1 MRSRSTSS
9 IDERIDGTV
18 VRPGDLSY
26 DELRRVFNGMID
38 RKPALIARCTS
49 AADVVEALAYA
60 RREGLEVSVRAGGHG
75 VTGSAV
81 IDGALCIDVRPMK
94 KITLDAER
102 GRVVAEAG
110 VNWGELDAA
119 TQTIGKAVTGG
130 RVRDTGIAGL
140 ILGSGSGWLE
150 RKLGFTCD
158 SLLSVEIVI
167 AGGKVLIASETE
179 NADLFWGVRGGG
191 GNFGIV
197 TKFELQLHDVGP
209 QVYGGMVLYPPFQSV
224 ELVRRFRDFMTNAP
238 DEVGGGMAFIS
249 APDAPF
255 VPEFARGRPV
265 ISCVLAY
272 FGDPA
277 NAEEA
282 LRPMREFGPPVKDM
296 VGPISYVDLQ
306 GLLEPGNHSGMQ
318 NYWKAE
324 LLRELPDAAIEQIVR
339 YHQAVPSRFT
349 QAILMPMGGALARVD
364 DDAMAFGQRDAPFN
378 FHILSIWDDRADSA
392 RQIQWTRDLHAA
404 IHPYST
410 GGAFLNFVGD
420 EGAPRVKAAFGP
432 KKWSRLVALKRQY
445 DPKNVFRHNQ
455 NIPPHDGAPA
465 AEARP
470 PVAPAAPPPP
480 ATNGAPPPFAVLEM
494 LNGMWIARSVQVAAN
509 LKIADLL
516 ADGPRSVADLA
527 TASGTDA
534 GALGRLL
541 HALSTVGVF
550 AHHNCAAYAQ
560 TPLSAA
566 LAANSALSVG
576 AAAQLFGTPWQW
588 NAWSQLEHSVRTGG
602 AAFDAAHGV
611 DLVRYLDEVNPQA
624 GELFDSAM
632 AGLSGLLNR
641 AVLAAY
647 DFAGSA
653 RIADVS
659 GGHSTLLLK
668 LLEARPELTGVL
680 LDRRSAADKFRKVA
694 AASPAADRIEVVVC
708 DYRESLPQMA
718 DTMLLNR
725 VLHDWDDDNA
735 ARVLRACRAAL
746 KPGGRI
752 VVVEQ
757 LLGDDKRAAFLDLQ
771 MLVLRGGRERSL
783 EDVKALFDRC
793 GFTLTKTVSTAS
805 PMSVL
810 IGQPK
815 EGAQ

>member
-1 MRSRSTSS
+1 MSSTATTR
-9 IDERIDGTV
+9 IDELIDGTV
-18 VRPGDLSY
+18 VRPGDDTY

-38 RKPALIARCTS
+38 RRPALIARCTS
-49 AADVVEALAYA
+49 AKDVAAAIRYA
-60 RREGLEVSVRAGGHG
+60 RRSGLQISVRAGGHG
-75 VTGSAV
+75 VTGDAV
-81 IDGALCIDVRPMK
+81 IDGALCIDLRPMK

-102 GRVVAEAG
+102 GRAVAEAG

-150 RKLGFTCD
+150 RKLGLTCD
-158 SLLSVEIVI
+158 SLLSVEIVT
-167 AGGKVLIASETE
+167 ADGKVLTASETE

-191 GNFGIV
+191 GNFGVV

-209 QVYGGMVLYPPFQSV
+209 TVYGGMVLYPPFQPV
-224 ELVRRFRDFMTNAP
+224 ELVKRFRDFMANAP
-238 DEVGGGMAFIS
+238 DEVGGAMAFIS

-277 NAEEA
+277 KAEEA

-306 GLLEPGNHSGMQ
+306 NLLEPGNKSGMQ

-324 LLRELPDAAIEQIVR
+324 LLRELPDNAIEEIVQC
-339 YHQAVPSRFT
+339 HLAVPSKYT
-349 QAILMPMGGALARVD
+349 QAILMPMGGALSRVD
-364 DDAMAFGQRDAPFN
+364 NDAMAFGQRDAPFN
-378 FHILSIWDDRADSA
+378 FHVLSIWEDPADSA

-404 IHPYST
+404 VHPYST
-410 GGAFLNFVGD
+410 GGAYLNFVGD
-420 EGAPRVKAAFGP
+420 EGRSRVKAAFGP
-432 KKWSRLVALKRQY
+432 KKWPRLVALKRKY
-445 DPKNVFRHNQ
+445 DPENVFRHNQ
-455 NIPPHDGAPA
+455 NIPPTDDD
-465 AEARP
+465 
-470 PVAPAAPPPP
+470 AAPEPPKPVERIAPRPP
-480 ATNGAPPPFAVLEM
+480 ATNGAPPPFAMLEL
-494 LNGMWIARSVQVAAN
+494 LNGMWIARSVHVAAN
-509 LKIADLL
+509 LGIADLL
-516 ADGPRSVADLA
+516 AQGPRSVADLA
-527 TASGTDA
+527 SASGTDP

-550 AHHNCAAYAQ
+550 AHHNGAGFAQ

-566 LAANSALSVG
+566 LAANSELSVG
-576 AAAQLFGTPWQW
+576 AAARLFGTPWQW
-588 NAWSQLEHSVRTGG
+588 NAWSRLEHSVRTGSPG
-602 AAFDAAHGV
+602 FDAAHGV
-611 DLVRYLDEVNPQA
+611 DLVGYLDEVDPPA
-624 GELFDSAM
+624 GQLFDTAM
-632 AGLSGLLNR
+632 TGLSGLLNR

-647 DFAGSA
+647 DFAGSK
-653 RIADVS
+653 RIADVG

-668 LLEARPELTGVL
+668 VLESRPELTGVL
-680 LDRRSAADKFRKVA
+680 LDRPTAADKFRKA
-694 AASPAADRIEVVVC
+694 AVDSPAAGRVDVVVC
-708 DYRESLPQMA
+708 DCRKPLPESA

-725 VLHDWDDDNA
+725 VLHDWDDENA
-735 ARVLRACRAAL
+735 ARVLSACREAL

-771 MLVLRGGRERSL
+771 MLVMRGGRERSR
-783 EDVKALFDRC
+783 EDVEALFDRC
-793 GFTLTKTVSTAS
+793 GFALTKTVPTAS
-805 PMSVL
+805 PMCVL

-815 EGAQ
+815 EA